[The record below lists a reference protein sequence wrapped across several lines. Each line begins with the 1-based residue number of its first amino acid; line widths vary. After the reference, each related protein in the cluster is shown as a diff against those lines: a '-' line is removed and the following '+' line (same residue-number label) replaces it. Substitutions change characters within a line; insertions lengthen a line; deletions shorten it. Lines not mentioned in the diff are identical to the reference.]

1 MAPVDTNQFKGLLD
15 SARSVAILLPKSPSY
30 DVVAAALSLKLSLD
44 QFGKPS
50 SVSCPDALTVEF
62 HRLVGADTVI
72 SNFGSRNLVI
82 TFPGQTEI
90 VDKVSYHLDDRGE
103 LNLVITPKPNT
114 PGLDHRKLNFVS
126 GGAQADLVIL
136 VGVKELTDLGQIYV
150 DARDMLAQTKQFSL
164 AGSQETVRLLETL
177 KLPISN
183 DAASNLLAGLE
194 KATGNFTQ
202 DTSGDTFE
210 AAAILMRYGA
220 RRHDV
225 YNPPASND
233 QQQMTNDQP
242 PQPDWYTPKV
252 FSGTTVS

>member
-1 MAPVDTNQFKGLLD
+1 MAPVDTNQFKDLLD
-15 SARSVAILLPKSPSY
+15 SAHSVAILLPKNPGL

-44 QFGKPS
+44 QFGKPA
-50 SVSCPDALTVEF
+50 SVACADPMTVEF

-72 SNFGSRNLVI
+72 TNLGSRNLVI

-114 PGLDHRKLNFVS
+114 PGIDHRKLNFIS

-136 VGVKELTDLGQIYV
+136 VAGAEIPEVFAKTP
-150 DARDMLAQTKQFSL
+150 QFSL
-164 AGSQETVRLLETL
+164 GGCEETARLLETL
-177 KLPISN
+177 KLPVSA

-194 KATGNFTQ
+194 KSTSNFTANV
-202 DTSGDTFE
+202 TGDTFE
-210 AAAILMRYGA
+210 IAAALMRHGA

-225 YNPPASND
+225 YTPAVPTAPTSD
-233 QQQMTNDQP
+233 APVDP
-242 PQPDWYTPKV
+242 SPDWYTPKV

>member
-1 MAPVDTNQFKGLLD
+1 MAPVDTNQFKDLLD
-15 SARSVAILLPKSPSY
+15 SAHSVAILLPKNPGL

-44 QFGKPS
+44 QFGKPA
-50 SVSCPDALTVEF
+50 SVACADPITVEF
-62 HRLVGADTVI
+62 HRLVGADTVT

-114 PGLDHRKLNFVS
+114 PGLDHRKLNFIS
-126 GGAQADLVIL
+126 GGAQSDLVIL
-136 VGVKELTDLGQIYV
+136 VGVKDLSDLGQIYI
-150 DARDMLAQTKQFSL
+150 DAKDMLVQTKQFFLS
-164 AGSQETVRLLETL
+164 GSEEVAQLLEAL

-183 DAASNLLAGLE
+183 DSASNLLAGLE
-194 KATGNFTQ
+194 KSTANFTANA
-202 DTSGDTFE
+202 TAATFE
-210 AAAILMRYGA
+210 VAAILMRHGA

-225 YNPPASND
+225 FTPPIDVPTSDAPVDPS
-233 QQQMTNDQP
+233 
-242 PQPDWYTPKV
+242 PDWYTPKV

>member
-15 SARSVAILLPKSPSY
+15 SAHSVAILLPKNPSY
-30 DVVAAALSLKLSLD
+30 DAVAAALSLKLSLD
-44 QFGKPS
+44 QFGKPA
-50 SVSCPDALTVEF
+50 SVACADPMTVEF

-72 SNFGSRNLVI
+72 SNLGSRNLVI

-114 PGLDHRKLNFVS
+114 PGIDHRKLNFIS

-136 VGVKELTDLGQIYV
+136 VSGAEVPEV
-150 DARDMLAQTKQFSL
+150 FAQTKQFFIS
-164 AGSQETVRLLETL
+164 GSEETARLLETL
-177 KLPISN
+177 KLPVSA

-194 KATGNFTQ
+194 KSTANFTANA
-202 DTSGDTFE
+202 TADTFE
-210 AAAILMRYGA
+210 IAAILMRHGA

-225 YNPPASND
+225 YTPPSTAPTSD
-233 QQQMTNDQP
+233 APIDP
-242 PQPDWYTPKV
+242 SPDWYTPKV

>member
-15 SARSVAILLPKSPSY
+15 SAHSVVILLPKNPEL
-30 DVVAAALSLKLSLD
+30 DAVAAALSLKLSLD
-44 QFGKPS
+44 QFGKS
-50 SVSCPDALTVEF
+50 ASVSCADPMTVEF

-114 PGLDHRKLNFVS
+114 PGIDHRKLNFIS
-126 GGAQADLVIL
+126 GGAQADLIIL
-136 VGVKELTDLGQIYV
+136 VAGAETPEVF
-150 DARDMLAQTKQFSL
+150 AQTKQFFIS
-164 AGSQETVRLLETL
+164 GSEEVARLLETL
-177 KLPISN
+177 KLPVSN
-183 DAASNLLAGLE
+183 DAASNLLAGIE
-194 KATGNFTQ
+194 KSTSNFTANV
-202 DTSGDTFE
+202 TADTFE
-210 AAAILMRYGA
+210 IAAALMRHGA

-225 YNPPASND
+225 YTPPVSTMNSEPTNPEPS
-233 QQQMTNDQP
+233 
-242 PQPDWYTPKV
+242 PDWYSPKV

>member
-15 SARSVAILLPKSPSY
+15 SAHSVAILLPKNPEI
-30 DVVAAALSLKLSLD
+30 DAVAAALSLKLSLD
-44 QFGKPS
+44 QFGKS
-50 SVSCPDALTVEF
+50 AYVSCADPMTVEF

-114 PGLDHRKLNFVS
+114 PGIDHRKLNFIS
-126 GGAQADLVIL
+126 GGAQADLIIL
-136 VGVKELTDLGQIYV
+136 VAGAETPEVF
-150 DARDMLAQTKQFSL
+150 AQTKQFFIS
-164 AGSQETVRLLETL
+164 GSEEVARLLETL
-177 KLPISN
+177 KLPVSN
-183 DAASNLLAGLE
+183 DAASNLLAGIE
-194 KATGNFTQ
+194 KSTSNFTANV
-202 DTSGDTFE
+202 TADTFE
-210 AAAILMRYGA
+210 IAAALMRHGA

-225 YNPPASND
+225 YTPPVSTMNSEPTNPEPS
-233 QQQMTNDQP
+233 
-242 PQPDWYTPKV
+242 PDWYSPKV

>member
-15 SARSVAILLPKSPSY
+15 SARSVAILLPQNPGY
-30 DVVAAALSLKLSLD
+30 DAVAAALALKLSLD
-44 QFGKPS
+44 QFGKPA
-50 SVSCPDALTVEF
+50 SVTCADPMTVEF

-114 PGLDHRKLNFVS
+114 PGLDHRKLNFIS
-126 GGAQADLVIL
+126 GGAQADLIIL
-136 VGVKELTDLGQIYV
+136 VAGAEVPEV
-150 DARDMLAQTKQFSL
+150 FAQTKHFSL
-164 AGSQETVRLLETL
+164 AGSEEVTRLLETL

-194 KATGNFTQ
+194 KSTSNFTANV
-202 DTSGDTFE
+202 TADTFE
-210 AAAILMRYGA
+210 IAAVLMRQGA
-220 RRHDV
+220 RRHDGFTPEPSNSQITNNQEPT
-225 YNPPASND
+225 NPS
-233 QQQMTNDQP
+233 
-242 PQPDWYTPKV
+242 PDWYTPKV